1 MLVFK
6 SLSAVSSSRHN
17 IEVVMGAMLI
27 KEETCQGDSVQVY
40 QV

>member
-6 SLSAVSSSRHN
+6 SLSVVSSSRHN
-17 IEVVMGAMLI
+17 MEVGMGAILI
-27 KEETCQGDSVQVY
+27 KEETCQGGSVQVY